1 VSDDKNDEGEHKPE
15 GLPPGV
21 LSANQQARDSV
32 MQAVQHQ
39 HYSTAAQMLTGSSMN
54 LSAFSSIPSIAGPL
68 PADHPFYVLVG
79 RVASEW
85 AHLEH
90 NLDLS
95 IWAMLDASPD
105 QAACITSQMMG
116 VGPRCNAIQ
125 LLGALR
131 SVPDECLKSFRQLK
145 NDSYS
150 VADWHARWIHDP
162 WYLESSSGKV
172 SQFRAMPMADPRY
185 GQQDISSQ
193 QVEDRITEIKKLQ
206 DRATLARGKLVYE
219 LGALRQKPT

>member
-1 VSDDKNDEGEHKPE
+1 VSDDKRDEGEHKPE

-32 MQAVQHQ
+32 MQAVQQQ
-39 HYSTAAQMLTGSSMN
+39 HYSTAAQMLSGGSINLAAFASM
-54 LSAFSSIPSIAGPL
+54 PSVTDPL
-68 PADHPFYVLVG
+68 PANHPFYVLVG

-125 LLGALR
+125 LLGALH

-150 VADWHARWIHDP
+150 VADRRARWVHDT
-162 WYLESSSGKV
+162 WYLESPPGKV
-172 SQFRAMPMADPRY
+172 SQFRAMPMADPRH
-185 GQQDISSQ
+185 GQQDIASQ
-193 QVEDRITEIKKLQ
+193 QVEDTITEIKKLQ
-206 DRATLARGKLVYE
+206 DRATLARGKLVAE
-219 LGALRQKPT
+219 LGASRHKPS